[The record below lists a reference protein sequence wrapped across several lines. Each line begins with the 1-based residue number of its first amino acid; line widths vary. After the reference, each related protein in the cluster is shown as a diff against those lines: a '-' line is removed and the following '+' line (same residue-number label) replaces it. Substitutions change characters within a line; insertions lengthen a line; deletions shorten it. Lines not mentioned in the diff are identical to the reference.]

1 MPIRNPFRRA
11 PGAEAAEAPNGADNG
26 FRNTAVSGAKPLE
39 IKDTTEYK
47 LSALEINDSGVYLPP
62 SPQQE
67 KPTFW
72 HSKSNVSTT
81 SSNHRSLLAETEPFN
96 ISRESFDSYRRSFQ
110 GRPSESTDRVPEEGF
125 EDVGLNDEPKPAP
138 KKRGIFSR
146 FGDNNN
152 ADNKTEERP
161 SSGHHFSLTGRKRAE
176 SGKGEELKPMG
187 RPSTDVPVETR

>member
-1 MPIRNPFRRA
+1 M
-11 PGAEAAEAPNGADNG
+11 
-26 FRNTAVSGAKPLE
+26 
-39 IKDTTEYK
+39 
-47 LSALEINDSGVYLPP
+47 
-62 SPQQE
+62 Q
-67 KPTFW
+67 
-72 HSKSNVSTT
+72 
-81 SSNHRSLLAETEPFN
+81 
-96 ISRESFDSYRRSFQ
+96 Q

-146 FGDNNN
+146 FGDNSN

-187 RPSTDVPVETR
+187 RPSTDVPIETR